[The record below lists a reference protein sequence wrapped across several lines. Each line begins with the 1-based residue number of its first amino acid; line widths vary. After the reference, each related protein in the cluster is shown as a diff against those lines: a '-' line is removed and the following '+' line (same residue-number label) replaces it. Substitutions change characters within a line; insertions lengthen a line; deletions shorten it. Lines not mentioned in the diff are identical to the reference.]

1 MNKEKS
7 LLKRLKKEASAL
19 EPNLRSFIQKQFSP
33 RPKPNWGKIF
43 SLGTFFASVMVL
55 VLLIGQSVPLPSS
68 SIGENSSGVI
78 TSSIPTSST
87 TPTSSSIELPPLR
100 LQSDQAAISI
110 SSVTSATLFLQTD
123 WATPMNAPAIGLE
136 SALTRNGPQL
146 NFDETMT
153 LLKPYLALF
162 EQIIGQGSVPLVEET
177 ISDLPEYE
185 FLSSFVM
192 YDINGVAIP
201 YQLYFNLTIID
212 TIETEDFYT
221 LEGQLI
227 IANQAPLSVTG
238 SKTIEN
244 EETTIRFRTELDN
257 DNYIATRYQMEENE
271 TKISVTQS
279 VAGQL
284 NVSLFK
290 LEVDGDETVVA
301 LMFLE
306 DNNESRIRDRFRFEY
321 ELEDDERIL
330 EIKFDVTQ
338 NGQRIKGK
346 ITVVVVAVLDDFGNI
361 IGFVYQA
368 SQFNEDGEKEGE
380 WQDHR
385 DRPHDETDHD
395 DDEED
400 DEDEDEEDDRDD

>member
-1 MNKEKS
+1 VNKEKS

-177 ISDLPEYE
+177 ISDLP
-185 FLSSFVM
+185 
-192 YDINGVAIP
+192 
-201 YQLYFNLTIID
+201 
-212 TIETEDFYT
+212 
-221 LEGQLI
+221 
-227 IANQAPLSVTG
+227 
-238 SKTIEN
+238 
-244 EETTIRFRTELDN
+244 
-257 DNYIATRYQMEENE
+257 
-271 TKISVTQS
+271 
-279 VAGQL
+279 
-284 NVSLFK
+284 
-290 LEVDGDETVVA
+290 
-301 LMFLE
+301 
-306 DNNESRIRDRFRFEY
+306 
-321 ELEDDERIL
+321 
-330 EIKFDVTQ
+330 
-338 NGQRIKGK
+338 
-346 ITVVVVAVLDDFGNI
+346 
-361 IGFVYQA
+361 
-368 SQFNEDGEKEGE
+368 
-380 WQDHR
+380 
-385 DRPHDETDHD
+385 
-395 DDEED
+395 
-400 DEDEDEEDDRDD
+400 

>member
-1 MNKEKS
+1 
-7 LLKRLKKEASAL
+7 
-19 EPNLRSFIQKQFSP
+19 
-33 RPKPNWGKIF
+33 
-43 SLGTFFASVMVL
+43 
-55 VLLIGQSVPLPSS
+55 
-68 SIGENSSGVI
+68 
-78 TSSIPTSST
+78 
-87 TPTSSSIELPPLR
+87 
-100 LQSDQAAISI
+100 
-110 SSVTSATLFLQTD
+110 
-123 WATPMNAPAIGLE
+123 
-136 SALTRNGPQL
+136 
-146 NFDETMT
+146 
-153 LLKPYLALF
+153 
-162 EQIIGQGSVPLVEET
+162 
-177 ISDLPEYE
+177 
-185 FLSSFVM
+185 M

-361 IGFVYQA
+361 IGYVYQA

-400 DEDEDEEDDRDD
+400 DEDEDDEDDRDD